1 MQGSYMKKKILTAI
15 QLLIAFSLL
24 LSVSGCRF
32 PLLKDERP
40 NFLIIVTDDQR
51 FDTMEYMPNTQQTIF
66 DAGVT
71 FSHGYITTPFC
82 CPSRAS
88 ILTGL
93 YAHNH
98 YVLENTDKLR
108 LPTLVVDLQKN
119 GYYTGLV
126 GKYLNS
132 WDGEARPEFDYWV
145 SFFGGTVPNYYDPE
159 LNINGK
165 WEKKTGYMTY
175 LFEDYVKEYL
185 EEATNQRKPF
195 FLLFAPNAPHAP
207 FTPLKEDKELLTD
220 LAPFRPPNY
229 NEEDISDKPS
239 SIANKP
245 IIGEG
250 GAESIDATRRRQLLT
265 LISLDRSIGSI
276 MEKLKETGELDNTVV
291 IFLSDNGKHWGEHRM
306 DTKSTAYE
314 EVVKVPFA
322 MRYPALVP
330 TPYVEDKLV
339 ANIDI
344 APTIYEL
351 SETRMPEIIDGQSLV
366 KLLNRSGEW
375 RSSLLLEAWPD
386 RGHWVSMHTEQYVY
400 IETENDKSEFYDLA
414 VDPYEMDNG
423 IDNPIY
429 QSIILELQQELQ
441 KEKEPRLPEPPKE

>member
-1 MQGSYMKKKILTAI
+1 MFRKTISSLH
-15 QLLIAFSLL
+15 LL
-24 LSVSGCRF
+24 LAIIMLISTSGCRF
-32 PLLKDERP
+32 PLAKDERP

-51 FDTMEYMPNTQQTIF
+51 YDTMEYMPNTQQLIF
-66 DAGVT
+66 DQGVT
-71 FSHGYITTPFC
+71 FSSGYITTPFC

-98 YVLENTDKLR
+98 YVYVNTDKLN
-108 LPTLVVDLQKN
+108 LPTVVDDLHNN

-132 WDGEARPEFDYWV
+132 WNGESRPEFDYWV
-145 SFFGGTVPNYYDPE
+145 SFYGGTVPSYYDPE
-159 LNINGK
+159 LVINGT

-185 EEATNQRKPF
+185 DKATSQRKPF

-207 FTPLKEDKELLTD
+207 YTPLKEDKGLLLD
-220 LAPFRPPNY
+220 LPPYRPPSY

-239 SIANKP
+239 AIANKP
-245 IIGEG
+245 LIDEN
-250 GAESIDATRRRQLLT
+250 GATSIDNTRRRQLLT
-265 LISLDRSIGSI
+265 LISLDRSIGAI

-291 IFLSDNGKHWGEHRM
+291 IFISDNGKHWGEHRM

-314 EVVKVPFA
+314 EAVKVPFA
-322 MRYPALVP
+322 MRYPPLIP
-330 TPYVEDKLV
+330 TPYIETGLV

-344 APTIYEL
+344 PATVYEL
-351 SETRMPEIIDGQSLV
+351 SETKMPEVIDGLSLV
-366 KLLNRSGEW
+366 TLLNKSGEW
-375 RSSLLLEAWPD
+375 RSSLMLEAWPD
-386 RGHWVSMHTEQYVY
+386 RGHWMSMHTGQYVY

-414 VDPYEMDNG
+414 VDPYEMENA
-423 IDNPIY
+423 IDDPQY
-429 QSIILELQQELQ
+429 QSIIQELQ
-441 KEKEPRLPEPPKE
+441 KKMQMEKEPRLSRPPKE

>member
-1 MQGSYMKKKILTAI
+1 MQKKVILIIHIALILT
-15 QLLIAFSLL
+15 
-24 LSVSGCRF
+24 LSTSGCRF
-32 PLLKDERP
+32 TLTKDKRP

-51 FDTMEYMPNTQQTIF
+51 YDTMEYMPDTQKLIF
-66 DAGVT
+66 DQGVT

-88 ILTGL
+88 IMTGL
-93 YAHNH
+93 YAHDH
-98 YVLENTDKLR
+98 YVFNNNDKLW
-108 LPTLVVDLQKN
+108 LPTVVDDLHKN

-132 WDGEARPEFDYWV
+132 WNGDTRPEFDYWV
-145 SFFGGTVPNYYDPE
+145 SFFGGTVSNYYDPE
-159 LNINGK
+159 LNVNGK
-165 WEKKTGYMTY
+165 WGKQTGYMTY

-185 EEATNQRKPF
+185 DKAAGQRKPF
-195 FLLFAPNAPHAP
+195 FLLFAPNAPHSP
-207 FTPLKEDKELLTD
+207 YTPLKEDKGLLQD
-220 LAPFRPPNY
+220 LPPYRPPSY

-245 IIGEG
+245 LIDKD
-250 GAESIDATRRRQLLT
+250 GATSIDNTRRRQLLT

-322 MRYPALVP
+322 LRYPPLVSS
-330 TPYVEDKLV
+330 PYVEDKLV

-344 APTIYEL
+344 TPTIYEL
-351 SETRMPEIIDGQSLV
+351 SETSMPKVIDGLSLV
-366 KLLNRSGEW
+366 KLLRGEGGW
-375 RSSLLLEAWPD
+375 RTKLLLEAWPD
-386 RGHWVSMHTEQYVY
+386 RGHWVSVHSEQYVY
-400 IETENDKSEFYDLA
+400 IETENDISEFYDL
-414 VDPYEMDNG
+414 VNDPYELENAIND
-423 IDNPIY
+423 PQY
-429 QSIILELQQELQ
+429 QSIITDMRAFMQ
-441 KEKEPRLPEPPKE
+441 KEAEPRLPRPEKK

>member
-1 MQGSYMKKKILTAI
+1 MKRKIVLIFQLTFA
-15 QLLIAFSLL
+15 LLIF
-24 LSVSGCRF
+24 LSTSGCRF
-32 PLLKDERP
+32 PFVKDERP

-51 FDTMEYMPNTQQTIF
+51 FDTMEYMPNTQQLIF
-66 DAGVT
+66 DQGVT
-71 FSHGYITTPFC
+71 FSSGYITTPFC

-98 YVLENTDKLR
+98 YVYVNTDDLL
-108 LPTLVVDLQKN
+108 LPTLVDDLHKN

-132 WDGEARPEFDYWV
+132 WDGSLRPEFDYWV
-145 SFFGGTVPNYYDPE
+145 TFWGGTVPHYYDPE
-159 LNINGK
+159 LNVNGD
-165 WEKKTGYMTY
+165 WGPRTGYITY

-185 EEATNQRKPF
+185 DLATNQRKPF

-207 FTPLKEDKELLTD
+207 FTPLKEDKGLLQD
-220 LAPFRPPNY
+220 LALHRPPSFS
-229 NEEDISDKPS
+229 EEDISDKPS

-245 IIGEG
+245 PIGENG
-250 GAESIDATRRRQLLT
+250 VTSIDNTRRRQLLT
-265 LISLDRSIGSI
+265 LIALDRSIGAI
-276 MEKLKETGELDNTVV
+276 MQKLEETGELDNTVV

-322 MRYPALVP
+322 MRYPTLIPA
-330 TPYVEDKLV
+330 PYIEGRLV

-351 SETRMPEIIDGQSLV
+351 SETRMPKVIDGLSLV
-366 KLLNRSGEW
+366 DLLNGDGEW
-375 RSSLLLEAWPD
+375 RSNLLLEAWPD
-386 RGHWVSMHTEQYVY
+386 RGHWKAVHTGQYVY
-400 IETENDKSEFYDLA
+400 IDTIDDISEFYDL
-414 VDPYEMDNG
+414 VNDPFQLENAINDPQFQDT
-423 IDNPIY
+423 IA
-429 QSIILELQQELQ
+429 ELQAFIQTES
-441 KEKEPRLPEPPKE
+441 EPRLPPPEK

>member
-1 MQGSYMKKKILTAI
+1 MPQKPNRLLQLILVA
-15 QLLIAFSLL
+15 LLLVSASGCQSLL
-24 LSVSGCRF
+24 A
-32 PLLKDERP
+32 KEERP
-40 NFLIIVTDDQR
+40 NFLIIITDDQR
-51 FDTMEYMPNTQQTIF
+51 YDTMEYMPNTRQWIF
-66 DAGVT
+66 DQGVT
-71 FSHGYITTPFC
+71 FSSGYVTTPYC

-98 YVLENTDKLR
+98 YVYVNEDKLR
-108 LPTLVVDLQKN
+108 LPTLVNDLQDN

-175 LFEDYVKEYL
+175 LFEDYVKQYL
-185 EEATNQRKPF
+185 DEATSQRKPF
-195 FLLFAPNAPHAP
+195 FLIFAPNAPHAP
-207 FTPLKEDKELLTD
+207 FTPLKEDKELYTD
-220 LAPFRPPNY
+220 LPPYRPPNF
-229 NEEDISDKPS
+229 NEADNSDKPAA
-239 SIANKP
+239 IANKP
-245 IIGEG
+245 IIDEAGITVIEN
-250 GAESIDATRRRQLLT
+250 TRRRQILT
-265 LISLDRSIGSI
+265 LVSLDRSIGAV

-291 IFLSDNGKHWGEHRM
+291 IFISDNGKHWGEHRM

-330 TPYVEDKLV
+330 TPYIEDKLV

-344 APTIYEL
+344 TPTIYEL
-351 SETRMPEIIDGQSLV
+351 SETEMPEVIDGRSLV
-366 KLLNRSGEW
+366 QLLNRSGEW
-375 RSSLLLEAWPD
+375 RTSLLLEAWPD
-386 RGHWVSMHTEQYVY
+386 RGHWTAVHTGQYVY
-400 IETENDKSEFYDLA
+400 VETENDTSEFYDLS
-414 VDPYEMDNG
+414 VDPYELDNA
-423 IDNPIY
+423 INDPQY
-429 QSIILELQQELQ
+429 QSIVLELQQILQ
-441 KEKEPRLPEPPKE
+441 KDKEPRLSEPPKE

>member
-1 MQGSYMKKKILTAI
+1 MQRTAI
-15 QLLIAFSLL
+15 LIFRFTFSLMII
-24 LSVSGCRF
+24 LSTAGCRF
-32 PLLKDERP
+32 PLIKDERP

-51 FDTMEYMPNTQQTIF
+51 FDTLDYMPNTQRLIF
-66 DAGVT
+66 DQGVT

-98 YVLENTDKLR
+98 YVHENTDKLR
-108 LPTLVVDLQKN
+108 LPTLVDDLHRN

-132 WDGEARPEFDYWV
+132 WDGSVRPEFDYWV
-145 SFFGGTVPNYYDPE
+145 SFFGGTVPHYYDPE
-159 LNINGK
+159 LNVNGDWGK
-165 WEKKTGYMTY
+165 HSGYMTY

-185 EEATNQRKPF
+185 DKATSQRKPF

-207 FTPLKEDKELLTD
+207 YTPLKEDKGLLTD
-220 LAPFRPPNY
+220 LPPYRPPSY
-229 NEEDISDKPS
+229 NEEDVSDKPS

-245 IIGEG
+245 LIDQD
-250 GAESIDATRRRQLLT
+250 GATSIDNTRRRQLLT
-265 LISLDRSIGSI
+265 LISLDRSIGAI
-276 MEKLKETGELDNTVV
+276 MDKLSETGELDNTVV

-330 TPYVEDKLV
+330 TPYIEDKLV

-351 SETRMPEIIDGQSLV
+351 SETRMPDVIDGLSLV
-366 KLLNRSGEW
+366 KLLSGEGGW
-375 RSSLLLEAWPD
+375 RDKLLLEAWPD
-386 RGHWVSMHTEQYVY
+386 RGHWVSIHTEQFVY
-400 IETENDKSEFYDLA
+400 IETQNDTSEFYDLMK
-414 VDPYEMDNG
+414 DPFELENAIND
-423 IDNPIY
+423 PEY
-429 QSIILELQQELQ
+429 QSNISELQAFMQ
-441 KEKEPRLPEPPKE
+441 KESEPRLPPPEK